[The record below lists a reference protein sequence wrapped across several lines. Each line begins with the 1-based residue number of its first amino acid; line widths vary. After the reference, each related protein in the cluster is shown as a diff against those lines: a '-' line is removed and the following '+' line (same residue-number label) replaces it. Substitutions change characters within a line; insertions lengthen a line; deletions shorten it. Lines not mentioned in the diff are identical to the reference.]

1 MEIENIIND
10 KLKDVEK
17 FIFQNKE
24 KFVNANPFP
33 FIIIEDFFSNEF
45 LNGVLNQFPNLSEQ
59 KKTTNYDNKNE
70 VKFANNQYKNF
81 PSNIK
86 KLFDFLNSDFF
97 LNFLQDITNI
107 KEKLIP
113 DFELNGGGLH
123 EIKKGGLLKIHS
135 DFNKHPNLDLDRRL
149 NVLIYLNKDW
159 KEEYGGHLEFW
170 DKEMTSCREK
180 VLPIFNKMV
189 IFSTTDNSNH
199 GHPDPLNCPNNM
211 SRKSIA
217 TYYYTKGRPINEIDK
232 MFSKNTTYF
241 KDRLGQNNETDQN
254 SGTLKR
260 FLRSLNIYQN
270 IKKLEKKILRTG
282 RSKKKERIKM
292 IKSRRDGRAV

>member
-24 KFVNANPFP
+24 RFTNANPFP
-33 FIIIEDFFSNEF
+33 FIIIDDFFSKEF
-45 LNGVLNQFPNLSEQ
+45 LNEVLNQFPNLTEQ

-81 PSNIK
+81 PNNIK

-97 LNFLQDITNI
+97 LNFLQRITNI
-107 KEKLIP
+107 QEKLIP
-113 DFELNGGGLH
+113 DLELNGGGLH

-135 DFNKHPNLDLDRRL
+135 DFNKHPSLDLDRRL

-217 TYYYTKGRPINEIDK
+217 TYYYTKGRPVNEIDK

-270 IKKLEKKILRTG
+270 IKKFEKKLFRTG
-282 RSKKKERIKM
+282 RSKKKRENQ
-292 IKSRRDGRAV
+292 DD

>member
-45 LNGVLNQFPNLSEQ
+45 LNEVLNQFPNLSEQ

-123 EIKKGGLLKIHS
+123 EIKRGGLLKIHS

-241 KDRLGQNNETDQN
+241 KDRLGQINETDQN

-282 RSKKKERIKM
+282 RSKKKRENQ
-292 IKSRRDGRAV
+292 DD

>member
-10 KLKDVEK
+10 KFKDVET

-45 LNGVLNQFPNLSEQ
+45 LNEVLNQFPNLSEQ

-97 LNFLQDITNI
+97 LTFLQRITNI
-107 KEKLIP
+107 QEKLIP

-282 RSKKKERIKM
+282 RSKKKRENQ
-292 IKSRRDGRAV
+292 DD

>member
-45 LNGVLNQFPNLSEQ
+45 LNEVLNQFPNLTEQ

-123 EIKKGGLLKIHS
+123 EIKRGGLLKIHS

-241 KDRLGQNNETDQN
+241 KDRLGQINETDQN

-282 RSKKKERIKM
+282 RSKKKRENQ
-292 IKSRRDGRAV
+292 DD

>member
-1 MEIENIIND
+1 METENIISD

-17 FIFQNKE
+17 FIFQNRE
-24 KFVNANPFP
+24 RFVNANPFP
-33 FIIIEDFFSNEF
+33 FIIIDDFFSKEF
-45 LNGVLNQFPNLSEQ
+45 LNEVLNQFPNLAEQ

-81 PSNIK
+81 PNNIK

-97 LNFLQDITNI
+97 LNFLQRITNI
-107 KEKLIP
+107 QEKLIP

-260 FLRSLNIYQN
+260 LLRSLNIYQN
-270 IKKLEKKILRTG
+270 IKKFEKKLFRTG
-282 RSKKKERIKM
+282 RSKKKRE
-292 IKSRRDGRAV
+292 SQDD

>member
-45 LNGVLNQFPNLSEQ
+45 LNEVLNQFPNLSEQ

-282 RSKKKERIKM
+282 RSKKKRENQ
-292 IKSRRDGRAV
+292 DD

>member
-1 MEIENIIND
+1 METENIISD

-17 FIFQNKE
+17 FIFQNRE
-24 KFVNANPFP
+24 RFVNANPFP
-33 FIIIEDFFSNEF
+33 FIIIDDFFSKEF
-45 LNGVLNQFPNLSEQ
+45 LNDVLNQFPNLAEQ

-81 PSNIK
+81 PNNIK

-97 LNFLQDITNI
+97 LNFLQRITNI
-107 KEKLIP
+107 QEKLIP

-135 DFNKHPNLDLDRRL
+135 DFNKHPSLDLDRRL

-270 IKKLEKKILRTG
+270 IKKFEKKLFRTG
-282 RSKKKERIKM
+282 RSKKKRENK
-292 IKSRRDGRAV
+292 DD

>member
-45 LNGVLNQFPNLSEQ
+45 LNEVLNQFPNLSEQ

-241 KDRLGQNNETDQN
+241 KDRLGQINETDQN

-282 RSKKKERIKM
+282 RSKKKRENQ
-292 IKSRRDGRAV
+292 DD

>member
-10 KLKDVEK
+10 KFKDVEK

-24 KFVNANPFP
+24 KFANANPFP
-33 FIIIEDFFSNEF
+33 SIIIEDFFSNEF
-45 LNGVLNQFPNLSEQ
+45 LNEVLNQFPNLSEQ

-260 FLRSLNIYQN
+260 FLRSLNMYQN
-270 IKKLEKKILRTG
+270 IKKFEKKLFRTG
-282 RSKKKERIKM
+282 RSKKKRE
-292 IKSRRDGRAV
+292 SQED

>member
-24 KFVNANPFP
+24 RFLNANPFP
-33 FIIIEDFFSNEF
+33 FIIIDDFFSKEF
-45 LNGVLNQFPNLSEQ
+45 LNEALNQFPNLAEQ

-70 VKFANNQYKNF
+70 VKFANNQYINF
-81 PSNIK
+81 PNSIK

-97 LNFLQDITNI
+97 LNFLQRITNI
-107 KEKLIP
+107 QEKLIP
-113 DFELNGGGLH
+113 DLELNGGGLH

-135 DFNKHPNLDLDRRL
+135 DFNKHPSLDLDRRL

-199 GHPDPLNCPNNM
+199 GHPDPLNCPDNM

-217 TYYYTKGRPINEIDK
+217 TYYYTKGRPVNEIDK

-270 IKKLEKKILRTG
+270 IKKFEKKLFRTG
-282 RSKKKERIKM
+282 RSKKKRENQ
-292 IKSRRDGRAV
+292 DD

>member
-1 MEIENIIND
+1 METENIIND

-17 FIFQNKE
+17 FVFQNKE
-24 KFVNANPFP
+24 RFLNANPFP
-33 FIIIEDFFSNEF
+33 FIIIDDFFSKEF
-45 LNGVLNQFPNLSEQ
+45 LNDVLNQFPNLAEQ

-81 PSNIK
+81 PNNIK

-97 LNFLQDITNI
+97 LNFLQRITSI
-107 KEKLIP
+107 QEKLIP

-135 DFNKHPNLDLDRRL
+135 DFNKHPSLDLDRRL

-180 VLPIFNKMV
+180 VSPIFNKMV

-270 IKKLEKKILRTG
+270 IKKFEKKLFRTG
-282 RSKKKERIKM
+282 RSKKKRENQ
-292 IKSRRDGRAV
+292 DD

>member
-17 FIFQNKE
+17 FIFQNRE
-24 KFVNANPFP
+24 RFVNANPFP
-33 FIIIEDFFSNEF
+33 FIIIDDFFSKEF
-45 LNGVLNQFPNLSEQ
+45 LNEVLNQFPNLTEQ

-81 PSNIK
+81 PNNIK

-97 LNFLQDITNI
+97 LNFLQRITNI
-107 KEKLIP
+107 QEKLIP
-113 DFELNGGGLH
+113 DLELNGGGLH

-135 DFNKHPNLDLDRRL
+135 DFNKHPSLDLDRRL

-270 IKKLEKKILRTG
+270 IKKFEKKLFRTG
-282 RSKKKERIKM
+282 RSKKKRENQ
-292 IKSRRDGRAV
+292 DD

>member
-10 KLKDVEK
+10 KLKDVEN

-24 KFVNANPFP
+24 KFENANPFP

-45 LNGVLNQFPNLSEQ
+45 LNEVLNQFPNLSEQ

-282 RSKKKERIKM
+282 RSKKKRENQ
-292 IKSRRDGRAV
+292 DD

>member
-24 KFVNANPFP
+24 RFTNANPFP
-33 FIIIEDFFSNEF
+33 FIIIDDFFSKEF
-45 LNGVLNQFPNLSEQ
+45 LNEVLNQFPNLAEQ

-70 VKFANNQYKNF
+70 VKFANNQYINF
-81 PSNIK
+81 PNSIK

-97 LNFLQDITNI
+97 LNFLQLITNI
-107 KEKLIP
+107 QEKLIP

-135 DFNKHPNLDLDRRL
+135 DFNKHPSLDLDRRL

-270 IKKLEKKILRTG
+270 IKKFEKKLFRTG
-282 RSKKKERIKM
+282 RSKKKRENQ
-292 IKSRRDGRAV
+292 DD

>member
-24 KFVNANPFP
+24 RFLNANPFP
-33 FIIIEDFFSNEF
+33 FIIIDDFFSKEF
-45 LNGVLNQFPNLSEQ
+45 LNDVLNQFPNLAEQ

-81 PSNIK
+81 PNNIK

-97 LNFLQDITNI
+97 LNFLQRITNI
-107 KEKLIP
+107 QEKLIP

-135 DFNKHPNLDLDRRL
+135 DFNKHPSLDLDRRL

-217 TYYYTKGRPINEIDK
+217 TYYYTKGRPVNEIDK

-254 SGTLKR
+254 SGTFKR

-270 IKKLEKKILRTG
+270 IKKFEKKLFRTG
-282 RSKKKERIKM
+282 RSKKKRENQ
-292 IKSRRDGRAV
+292 DD

>member
-17 FIFQNKE
+17 FIFQNRE
-24 KFVNANPFP
+24 RFVNANPFP
-33 FIIIEDFFSNEF
+33 FIIIDDFFSKEF
-45 LNGVLNQFPNLSEQ
+45 LNEVLNQFPNLTEQ

-81 PSNIK
+81 PNNIK

-97 LNFLQDITNI
+97 LNFLQRITNI
-107 KEKLIP
+107 QEKLIP

-135 DFNKHPNLDLDRRL
+135 DFNKHPSLDLDRRL

-199 GHPDPLNCPNNM
+199 GHPDPLNCPDNM

-217 TYYYTKGRPINEIDK
+217 TYYYTKGRPVNEIDK

-254 SGTLKR
+254 SGTFKR

-270 IKKLEKKILRTG
+270 IKKFEKKLFRTG
-282 RSKKKERIKM
+282 RSKKKRENQ
-292 IKSRRDGRAV
+292 DD

>member
-24 KFVNANPFP
+24 RFVNANPFP
-33 FIIIEDFFSNEF
+33 FIIIDDFFSKEF
-45 LNGVLNQFPNLSEQ
+45 LNEVLNQFPNLAEQ

-81 PSNIK
+81 PNNIK

-97 LNFLQDITNI
+97 LNFLQLITNI
-107 KEKLIP
+107 QEKLIP

-135 DFNKHPNLDLDRRL
+135 DFNKHPSLDLDRRL

-199 GHPDPLNCPNNM
+199 GHPDPLNCPDNM

-217 TYYYTKGRPINEIDK
+217 TYYYTKGRPVNEIDK

-270 IKKLEKKILRTG
+270 IKKFEKKLFRTG
-282 RSKKKERIKM
+282 RSKKKRENQ
-292 IKSRRDGRAV
+292 DD

>member
-45 LNGVLNQFPNLSEQ
+45 LNEVLNQFPNLSEQ

-113 DFELNGGGLH
+113 DFKLNGGGLH

-282 RSKKKERIKM
+282 RSKKKRENQ
-292 IKSRRDGRAV
+292 DD

>member
-24 KFVNANPFP
+24 RFTNANPFP
-33 FIIIEDFFSNEF
+33 FIIIDDFFSKEF
-45 LNGVLNQFPNLSEQ
+45 LNEVLNQFPNLTEQ

-81 PSNIK
+81 PNNIK

-97 LNFLQDITNI
+97 LNFLQRITNI
-107 KEKLIP
+107 QEKLIP

-123 EIKKGGLLKIHS
+123 EIKKSGLLKIHS
-135 DFNKHPNLDLDRRL
+135 DFNKHPSLDLDRRL

-199 GHPDPLNCPNNM
+199 GHPDPLNCPDNM
-211 SRKSIA
+211 
-217 TYYYTKGRPINEIDK
+217 
-232 MFSKNTTYF
+232 
-241 KDRLGQNNETDQN
+241 
-254 SGTLKR
+254 
-260 FLRSLNIYQN
+260 
-270 IKKLEKKILRTG
+270 
-282 RSKKKERIKM
+282 
-292 IKSRRDGRAV
+292 

>member
-24 KFVNANPFP
+24 RFLNANPFP
-33 FIIIEDFFSNEF
+33 FIIIDDFFSKEF
-45 LNGVLNQFPNLSEQ
+45 LNEVLNQFPNLTEQ

-81 PSNIK
+81 PNNIK

-97 LNFLQDITNI
+97 LNFLQRITNI
-107 KEKLIP
+107 QEKLIP
-113 DFELNGGGLH
+113 DLELNGGGLH

-135 DFNKHPNLDLDRRL
+135 DFNKHPSLDLDRRL

-199 GHPDPLNCPNNM
+199 GHPDPLNCPDNM

-217 TYYYTKGRPINEIDK
+217 TYYYTKGRPVNEIDK

-270 IKKLEKKILRTG
+270 IKKFEKKLFRTG
-282 RSKKKERIKM
+282 RSKKKRENQ
-292 IKSRRDGRAV
+292 DD

>member
-17 FIFQNKE
+17 FIFQNRE
-24 KFVNANPFP
+24 RFVNANPFP
-33 FIIIEDFFSNEF
+33 FIIIDDFFSKEF
-45 LNGVLNQFPNLSEQ
+45 LNDVLNQFPNLAEQ

-81 PSNIK
+81 PNNIK
-86 KLFDFLNSDFF
+86 RLFDFLNSDFF
-97 LNFLQDITNI
+97 LNFLKRITSI
-107 KEKLIP
+107 QEKLIT

-135 DFNKHPNLDLDRRL
+135 DFNKHPSLDLDRRL

-170 DKEMTSCREK
+170 DKEMTSCKEK

-199 GHPDPLNCPNNM
+199 GHPDPLNCPDNM

-217 TYYYTKGRPINEIDK
+217 TYYYTKGRPVNEIDK

-254 SGTLKR
+254 SGTFKR

-270 IKKLEKKILRTG
+270 IKKFEKKLFRTG
-282 RSKKKERIKM
+282 RSKKKRENQ
-292 IKSRRDGRAV
+292 DD

>member
-24 KFVNANPFP
+24 RFLNANPFP
-33 FIIIEDFFSNEF
+33 FIIIDDFFSKEF
-45 LNGVLNQFPNLSEQ
+45 LNDVLNQFPNLAEQ

-81 PSNIK
+81 PNNIK

-97 LNFLQDITNI
+97 LNFLQRITNI
-107 KEKLIP
+107 QEKLIP

-135 DFNKHPNLDLDRRL
+135 DFNKHPSLDLDRRL

-199 GHPDPLNCPNNM
+199 GHPDPLNCPDNM

-217 TYYYTKGRPINEIDK
+217 TYYYTKGRPVNEIDK

-270 IKKLEKKILRTG
+270 IKKFEKKLFRTG
-282 RSKKKERIKM
+282 RSKKKRENK
-292 IKSRRDGRAV
+292 DD

>member
-24 KFVNANPFP
+24 RFTNANPFP
-33 FIIIEDFFSNEF
+33 FIIIDDFFSKEF
-45 LNGVLNQFPNLSEQ
+45 LNEVLNQFPNLAEQ

-70 VKFANNQYKNF
+70 VKFANNQYINF
-81 PSNIK
+81 PNSIK

-97 LNFLQDITNI
+97 LNFLQLITNI
-107 KEKLIP
+107 QEKLIP

-135 DFNKHPNLDLDRRL
+135 DFNKHPSLDLDRRL

-170 DKEMTSCREK
+170 DKEMTSCKEK

-270 IKKLEKKILRTG
+270 IKKFEKKLFRTG
-282 RSKKKERIKM
+282 RSKKKRENK
-292 IKSRRDGRAV
+292 DD

>member
-24 KFVNANPFP
+24 RFTNANPFP
-33 FIIIEDFFSNEF
+33 FIIIDDFFSKEF
-45 LNGVLNQFPNLSEQ
+45 LNEVLNQFPNLAEQ

-81 PSNIK
+81 PNNIK

-97 LNFLQDITNI
+97 LNFLQRITNI
-107 KEKLIP
+107 QEKLIP

-135 DFNKHPNLDLDRRL
+135 DFNKHPSLDLDRRL

-270 IKKLEKKILRTG
+270 IKKFEKKLFRTG
-282 RSKKKERIKM
+282 RSKKKRENK
-292 IKSRRDGRAV
+292 DD

>member
-24 KFVNANPFP
+24 RFTNANPFP
-33 FIIIEDFFSNEF
+33 FIIIDDFFSKEF
-45 LNGVLNQFPNLSEQ
+45 IKEVLNQIQNKKEQ

-70 VKFANNQYKNF
+70 VKFANNQYINF
-81 PSNIK
+81 PNSIK

-97 LNFLQDITNI
+97 LNFLQLITNI
-107 KEKLIP
+107 QEKLIP

-135 DFNKHPNLDLDRRL
+135 DFNKHPSLDLDRRL

-199 GHPDPLNCPNNM
+199 GHPDPLNCPDNM

-217 TYYYTKGRPINEIDK
+217 TYYYTKGRPVNEIDK

-260 FLRSLNIYQN
+260 FLRSFDIYQN
-270 IKKLEKKILRTG
+270 IKKFEKKLFRTG
-282 RSKKKERIKM
+282 RSKKKRENQ
-292 IKSRRDGRAV
+292 DD

>member
-45 LNGVLNQFPNLSEQ
+45 LNEVLNQFPNLSEQ

-123 EIKKGGLLKIHS
+123 EIKRGGLLKIHS

-282 RSKKKERIKM
+282 RSKKKRENQ
-292 IKSRRDGRAV
+292 DD

>member
-1 MEIENIIND
+1 METENIISD

-17 FIFQNKE
+17 FIFQNRE
-24 KFVNANPFP
+24 RFVNANPFP
-33 FIIIEDFFSNEF
+33 FIIIDDFFSKEF
-45 LNGVLNQFPNLSEQ
+45 LNEVLNQFPNLAEQ

-81 PSNIK
+81 PNSIK

-97 LNFLQDITNI
+97 LNFLQRITNI
-107 KEKLIP
+107 QEKLIP

-135 DFNKHPNLDLDRRL
+135 DFNKHPSLDLDRRL

-260 FLRSLNIYQN
+260 LLRSLNIYQN
-270 IKKLEKKILRTG
+270 IKKFEKKLFRTG
-282 RSKKKERIKM
+282 RSKKKRE
-292 IKSRRDGRAV
+292 SQDD